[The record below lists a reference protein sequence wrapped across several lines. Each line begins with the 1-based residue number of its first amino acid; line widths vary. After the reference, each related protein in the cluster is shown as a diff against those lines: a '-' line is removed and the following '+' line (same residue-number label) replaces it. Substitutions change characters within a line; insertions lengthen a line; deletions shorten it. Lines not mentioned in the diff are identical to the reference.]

1 MVFDEEL
8 ITIVVEPLG
17 TDSTVEDPGV
27 TNIAVELAAENER
40 LRDSDCDNRSETVD
54 EDRNVRLSSICDD
67 PG

>member
-1 MVFDEEL
+1 LVFDEEL